1 MSCYFLLLIVKKY
14 IRISLVKLP
23 QLEPFCFVLE
33 EQYVRPSIEHH
44 VLGGSSFWIVMK
56 FLLLIL
62 AAFVVLLKKVTYSF
76 RIIENLIKLCLL
88 PELSNS

>member
-33 EQYVRPSIEHH
+33 EQYVRPIIEHH

-62 AAFVVLLKKVTYSF
+62 AAFVVLLKK
-76 RIIENLIKLCLL
+76 
-88 PELSNS
+88 SNVQLWDHREFNKVMSSRA